1 VADVEEEL
9 TKEEE
14 LLEKREVQKEG
25 VIKITLEHYLSK
37 LSIVGTSIQAFHP
50 D

>member
-14 LLEKREVQKEG
+14 LLEEREVQKED
-25 VIKITLEHYLSK
+25 VKITLEHYLSK
-37 LSIVGTSIQAFHP
+37 LSIVRTSIHP